1 MKRYANVIGFDDAPF
16 QRTTT
21 GNVTVVGAV
30 FAGARLE
37 GFLRG
42 AVRRDGAN
50 ATRELARLILE
61 SRFREH
67 LQLVLLEGIALAGFN
82 VVSPQELFERTNKPV
97 LIVARDEPDFASIR
111 RALLTKVRGGARKWR
126 LIEKAGPMEKAAG
139 LYVQRAGLSLDDA
152 RRSIERF
159 AVYGRLPEP
168 LRVAHVVASILSR

>member
-30 FAGARLE
+30 FAGVRLD

-67 LQLVLLEGIALAGFN
+67 LQLVLLEGKLGALVQLAPERDQLGLEPRCLIADRGIRVVCGHAGYGSSVAGRADHAARAVPGQEAARARVSGTKRMRGAEWATAGKATTSRRLA
-82 VVSPQELFERTNKPV
+82 
-97 LIVARDEPDFASIR
+97 
-111 RALLTKVRGGARKWR
+111 RA
-126 LIEKAGPMEKAAG
+126 
-139 LYVQRAGLSLDDA
+139 
-152 RRSIERF
+152 
-159 AVYGRLPEP
+159 
-168 LRVAHVVASILSR
+168 